1 MALSKSEFDRRGVS
15 VVIISF
21 AEPTTLV
28 PYQEQHRWPFTILAD
43 PERKVYRAFELKRF
57 SWFRVFSPPVLK
69 LYFKL
74 WRRGLKQE
82 AYGGE
87 DIYQSGGDFLLD
99 SAKRSLRLSQ
109 SEPGGSA
116 GAEKAAAGNRSRPT
130 GAVPLT
136 PLLTGVTA

>member
-1 MALSKSEFDRRGVS
+1 VALSTSEFDRRGVS

-43 PERKVYRAFELKRF
+43 PERQVYRAFELKRF

-74 WRRGLKQE
+74 WRRGLRQE

-99 SAKRSLRLSQ
+99 ST
-109 SEPGGSA
+109 GSVLYA
-116 GAEKAAAGNRSRPT
+116 YRSRSPADRPT
-130 GAVPLT
+130 PEK
-136 PLLTGVTA
+136 LLQEIDRFQPAQSR

>member
-21 AEPTTLV
+21 AEPSRLA

-43 PERKVYRAFELKRF
+43 PQREVYRAFELKRF

-74 WRRGLKQE
+74 RRRGLTQE
-82 AYGGE
+82 PYRGE

-99 SAKRSLRLSQ
+99 SAGKVLYAYRGRS
-109 SEPGGSA
+109 PA
-116 GAEKAAAGNRSRPT
+116 DRPT
-130 GAVPLT
+130 PEK
-136 PLLTGVTA
+136 LLQEIDRLQPA

>member
-1 MALSKSEFDRRGVS
+1 MALAKSEFDHRGVS
-15 VVIISF
+15 VTIISF
-21 AEPTTLV
+21 AEPSRLA

-43 PERKVYRAFELKRF
+43 PQRKVYQAFELKPL

-82 AYGGE
+82 PYGGE

-99 SAKRSLRLSQ
+99 SR
-109 SEPGGSA
+109 
-116 GAEKAAAGNRSRPT
+116 GNALYAYRSRSPADRPT
-130 GAVPLT
+130 PQK
-136 PLLTGVTA
+136 LLQEIDRVQLA

>member
-43 PERKVYRAFELKRF
+43 PEREVYRAFELKRF
-57 SWFRVFSPPVLK
+57 AWFRVFSPPVLK

-99 SAKRSLRLSQ
+99 SA
-109 SEPGGSA
+109 
-116 GAEKAAAGNRSRPT
+116 GNVLYAYRSRSP
-130 GAVPLT
+130 ADRPA
-136 PLLTGVTA
+136 PKKLLQEIDRVQPAQSR

>member
-99 SAKRSLRLSQ
+99 SA
-109 SEPGGSA
+109 
-116 GAEKAAAGNRSRPT
+116 GNVLYAYRSRSP
-130 GAVPLT
+130 ADRPA
-136 PLLTGVTA
+136 PEKLLQEIDRVQPAQSR

>member
-1 MALSKSEFDRRGVS
+1 VALAKSEFDRRGVS

-21 AEPTTLV
+21 AEPTRLV

-43 PERKVYRAFELKRF
+43 PQRKVYQAFELKPL

-82 AYGGE
+82 PYGGE
-87 DIYQSGGDFLLD
+87 DIYQSGGDFLLN
-99 SAKRSLRLSQ
+99 SAGNVLYAYRSQ
-109 SEPGGSA
+109 SPADRPAPEKLLQEIDRVQPGQ
-116 GAEKAAAGNRSRPT
+116 SR
-130 GAVPLT
+130 
-136 PLLTGVTA
+136 

>member
-1 MALSKSEFDRRGVS
+1 VALAKSEFDRRGVS

-21 AEPTTLV
+21 AEPTRLV

-43 PERKVYRAFELKRF
+43 PQREVYRAFELKRF

-74 WRRGLKQE
+74 WRRGLTQE
-82 AYGGE
+82 PYRGE

-99 SAKRSLRLSQ
+99 SR
-109 SEPGGSA
+109 
-116 GAEKAAAGNRSRPT
+116 GNVLYAYRSRDPADRPT
-130 GAVPLT
+130 PQK
-136 PLLTGVTA
+136 LLQEIDRVQPAQSR

>member
-1 MALSKSEFDRRGVS
+1 VALAKSEFDRRGVS

-43 PERKVYRAFELKRF
+43 PEREVYRAFELKRLA
-57 SWFRVFSPPVLK
+57 WFRVFSPPVLK

-82 AYGGE
+82 AYRGE

-99 SAKRSLRLSQ
+99 SA
-109 SEPGGSA
+109 
-116 GAEKAAAGNRSRPT
+116 GNVLYAYRSRSP
-130 GAVPLT
+130 ADRPA
-136 PLLTGVTA
+136 PEKLLQEIDRFQPA